1 MNIIMLGRRIIGVVV
16 FERIMV
22 YKHYLTKANL
32 LEAQSLFNM
41 LILTRYQPILIPA
54 DGFFL
59 RP

>member
-1 MNIIMLGRRIIGVVV
+1 MLGRRIIGVVV